1 MNQMLK
7 LGGENI
13 SNMTGV
19 LNLDPTHDDIE
30 VGIRVRFLL
39 GIRILRENWR
49 ESGTIYQVLNTERI
63 YHRSTFLQLPQSIFY
78 DGYVVNNNGD
88 KALKVFRIYR
98 VLYYVWFYCTVNY
111 KVGRNIMDTR

>member
-39 GIRILRENWR
+39 GIRILRYGQHFFN
-49 ESGTIYQVLNTERI
+49 
-63 YHRSTFLQLPQSIFY
+63 YHSPFSTMVI
-78 DGYVVNNNGD
+78 
-88 KALKVFRIYR
+88 
-98 VLYYVWFYCTVNY
+98 W
-111 KVGRNIMDTR
+111 